1 MQPVYYPIVFIAAY
15 LFGSF
20 PSAFIIL
27 KLFGKKDIRE
37 HGSGNV
43 GAMNALRTSK
53 SKTLAVIVLLLDLL
67 KGAFPTWYAINHLN
81 FDNLAFLLLV
91 SGLLL
96 GHLFPVWLKFKGGRG
111 LAVAAGALGVVN
123 LWLVVIWIGTWALF
137 FLILRKHIVAS
148 MIATFILPIAVFFTK
163 SYFFSDQILL
173 FTLIVC
179 ILIFQRHLERIP
191 DIIEEKRIKIESGAH
206 K

>member
-1 MQPVYYPIVFIAAY
+1 MQVVYYFAIFFIAY

-20 PSAFIIL
+20 PSGFLLL

-53 SKTLAVIVLLLDLL
+53 SKPIAVIVLLLDLF
-67 KGAFPTWYAINHLN
+67 KGIIPTWYGMYQMQM
-81 FDNLAFLLLV
+81 DQTGFLFLFGGLV
-91 SGLLL
+91 L

-111 LAVAAGALGVVN
+111 LAVAAGAF
-123 LWLVVIWIGTWALF
+123 LVINYYLVLIWVFVWALF
-137 FLILRKHIVAS
+137 FVILKKHIVAS
-148 MIATFILPIAVFFTK
+148 MVATLVLPVAVFFTK
-163 SYFFSDQILL
+163 DYFFSGHILL
-173 FTLIVC
+173 LTLIVC
-179 ILIFQRHLERIP
+179 ILIFQRHLERLP
-191 DIIEEKRIKIESGAH
+191 DVVEEKRVNIQNGAL

>member
-1 MQPVYYPIVFIAAY
+1 MPIYIYVVVLAVAY

-20 PSAFIIL
+20 PSAFIML

-53 SKTLAVIVLLLDLL
+53 SKPVAIVVLLLDLA
-67 KGAFPTWYAINHLN
+67 KGAFPVWYALHYLSL
-81 FDNLAFLLLV
+81 DNTAFLLLII
-91 SGLLL
+91 GLLL
-96 GHLFPVWLKFKGGRG
+96 GHLFPIWLKFKGGRG
-111 LAVAAGALGVVN
+111 LAVAAGALGAVN
-123 LWLVVIWIGTWALF
+123 IYLVVIWLVVWGAFYAL
-137 FLILRKHIVAS
+137 LRKHIPAS
-148 MIATFILPIAVFFTK
+148 MTATFILPIAVFFTRH
-163 SYFFSDQILL
+163 SYFSDQILV

-179 ILIFQRHLERIP
+179 ILIFQRHLGRLL
-191 DIIEEKRIKIESGAH
+191 DLVEEKRLKILNGAQ

>member
-1 MQPVYYPIVFIAAY
+1 MSTLYYPLVLIIAY

-20 PSAFIIL
+20 PSGYILL

-53 SKTLAVIVLLLDLL
+53 SKSVAIVVLIFDLL
-67 KGAFPTWYAINHLN
+67 KGALPTWIALYQLEL
-81 FDNLAFLLLV
+81 DQSLFLILLG
-91 SGLLL
+91 GLVL

-111 LAVAAGALGVVN
+111 LAVAAGALLVINYN
-123 LWLVVIWIGTWALF
+123 LVLIWLFIWALF
-137 FLILRKHIVAS
+137 FTLLRKHIVAS
-148 MIATFILPIAVFFTK
+148 MVATLILPVVVFFTK
-163 SYFFSDQILL
+163 DYFFSDHILVL
-173 FTLIVC
+173 TLIVC
-179 ILIFQRHLERIP
+179 IMIFQRHLDRLP
-191 DIIEEKRIKIESGAH
+191 DVLEEKRIKIQNGAS

>member
-1 MQPVYYPIVFIAAY
+1 MNILFYPVVLIAAY

-20 PSAFIIL
+20 PSAFIML

-37 HGSGNV
+37 HGSGNM

-53 SKTLAVIVLLLDLL
+53 SKPLAAIVLLFDLL
-67 KGAFPTWYAINHLN
+67 KGAFPTWYAVTYLN
-81 FDNLAFLLLV
+81 FDNPAFLLLV

-111 LAVAAGALGVVN
+111 LAVAAGALGVIN
-123 LWLVVIWIGTWALF
+123 PWLIVIWITTWVIF
-137 FLILRKHIVAS
+137 FLILRKHIMAS

-163 SYFFSDQILL
+163 DYYFSDQILL

-191 DIIEEKRIKIESGAH
+191 DIIEEKRIKIENGV
-206 K
+206 

>member
-1 MQPVYYPIVFIAAY
+1 MPVYIYAMVLIIAY

-20 PSAFIIL
+20 PSAFIML

-53 SKTLAVIVLLLDLL
+53 SKTVAIVVLLFDLT
-67 KGAFPTWYAINHLN
+67 KGAFPVWYALHYLTL
-81 FDNLAFLLLV
+81 DNTAFLLLII
-91 SGLLL
+91 GLLL

-123 LWLVVIWIGTWALF
+123 IYLVVIWLVVWSVFYGL
-137 FLILRKHIVAS
+137 LRKHIPAS
-148 MIATFILPIAVFFTK
+148 MAATFILPIVVFFTRH
-163 SYFFSDQILL
+163 SFFSDQILV

-179 ILIFQRHLERIP
+179 ILIFQRHLDRLL
-191 DIIEEKRIKIESGAH
+191 DLVEEKRIKILNGVQ

>member
-1 MQPVYYPIVFIAAY
+1 MNFLFYPVILFIAY

-20 PSAFIIL
+20 PSAFILL
-27 KLFGKKDIRE
+27 KIFGKKDIRE

-43 GAMNALRTSK
+43 GAMNALRASK
-53 SKTLAVIVLLLDLL
+53 SKPIALAVLLLDLF
-67 KGAFPTWYAINHLN
+67 KGAFPAWYVLN
-81 FDNLAFLLLV
+81 YLNMDNLAFLLLI

-111 LAVAAGALGVVN
+111 LAVAAGALAVVN
-123 LWLVVIWIGTWALF
+123 FYLVVIWVLAWALF
-137 FLILRKHIVAS
+137 FGILRKHIVAS
-148 MIATFILPIAVFFTK
+148 MIATFLLPVIVFFTK
-163 SYFFSDQILL
+163 DYFFSDQILI

-191 DIIEEKRIKIESGAH
+191 DLIEEKRIKIQNGVHE
-206 K
+206 

>member
-1 MQPVYYPIVFIAAY
+1 MPIYTYVLVLVIAY

-20 PSAFIIL
+20 PSAFILL
-27 KLFGKKDIRE
+27 KIFGKKDIRK

-53 SKTLAVIVLLLDLL
+53 SKTVAIIVLVLDLS
-67 KGAFPTWYAINHLN
+67 KGAFPVWYAMHHITL
-81 FDNLAFLLLV
+81 DNTAFLLLI
-91 SGLLL
+91 SGLLF

-111 LAVAAGALGVVN
+111 LAVAAGALGAVN
-123 LWLVVIWIGTWALF
+123 FYLVLIWLVVWGVLYG
-137 FLILRKHIVAS
+137 LLRKHIPAS
-148 MIATFILPIAVFFTK
+148 MAATFILPIVVFFTRP
-163 SYFFSDQILL
+163 SFFSDQILL

-179 ILIFQRHLERIP
+179 ILIFQRHLERLL
-191 DIIEEKRIKIESGAH
+191 DLVEEKRLKIINGAQ

>member
-1 MQPVYYPIVFIAAY
+1 MPIYIYVLILAVAY

-20 PSAFIIL
+20 PSAFIML

-53 SKTLAVIVLLLDLL
+53 SKPVAIIVLLLDLG
-67 KGAFPTWYAINHLN
+67 KGAFPVWYALHYLAL
-81 FDNLAFLLLV
+81 DNTAFLLLII
-91 SGLLL
+91 GLLL

-111 LAVAAGALGVVN
+111 LAVAAGALGAVN
-123 LWLVVIWIGTWALF
+123 IYLVLIWLGVWAVFYGL
-137 FLILRKHIVAS
+137 LRKHIPAS
-148 MIATFILPIAVFFTK
+148 MAATFILPIVVFFTRE
-163 SYFFSDQILL
+163 SFFSDQILL

-179 ILIFQRHLERIP
+179 ILIFQRHLERLL
-191 DIIEEKRIKIESGAH
+191 DLVEEKRLKILNGAQ